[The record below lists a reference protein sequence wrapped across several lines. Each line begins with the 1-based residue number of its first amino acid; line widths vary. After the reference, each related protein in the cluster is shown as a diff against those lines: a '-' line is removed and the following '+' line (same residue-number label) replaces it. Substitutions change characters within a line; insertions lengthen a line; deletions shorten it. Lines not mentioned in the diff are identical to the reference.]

1 MISGRRCLRAV
12 DIDDIT
18 RYILLLDVQHPDLPA
33 GWDGKKGSATLS
45 LDGKKGSATLS
56 LDGK

>member
-45 LDGKKGSATLS
+45 LDGK
-56 LDGK
+56 